1 MKILIITGIFHPDIG
16 GPATYVPQ
24 IAKALVEKK
33 HQVTVVTYSDRL
45 DHQDDIYSFNL
56 VRLPRKI
63 QKIKRLVLTIQKI
76 ITLGKDADI
85 LFVNGLALE
94 VAIANKFLKKPLVQ
108 KIVGD
113 IAWERSNNKGWITDT
128 FDEFQIKRYNF
139 FLEILKK
146 LRSWSSQQASQIIVP
161 SQYLGRIVEN
171 WGIPKEKITV
181 IYNALEI
188 PDNLPSVTIPLKTQ
202 IKIITVARLVPWK
215 HVDRIIEVISQLEN
229 VGLVIV
235 GEGDLRKSLENLVN
249 KLDIQNKV
257 YFAGKKNNVET
268 LALMASCDIFILNSS
283 YEGLPHVVLE
293 ALGLGLPIIATAVG
307 GTPEVIK
314 NGENG
319 FLIPPLDNQKLSEA
333 ILSLIDVQKNQLIQE
348 NKSNQSQ
355 FSLVSMIDNS
365 IKILEN
371 TINSSQ
377 LDL

>member
-1 MKILIITGIFHPDIG
+1 MKILIITGIFPPDIG

-24 IAKALVEKK
+24 IAKALFEKG
-33 HQVTVVTYSDRL
+33 HQVTVITYSDRL
-45 DHQDDIYSFNL
+45 DHQDDIYHFNL

-63 QKIKRLVLTIQKI
+63 NKIKRFVLTINKI
-76 ITLGKDADI
+76 ITLGRNVDL

-94 VAIANKFLKKPLVQ
+94 VAIANKILTKILVQ

-113 IAWERSNNKGWITDT
+113 IAWERSSNKGWVTDT

-139 FLEILKK
+139 YLEIIKK

-161 SQYLGRIVEN
+161 SQYLAKIVEK

-188 PDNLPSVTIPLKTQ
+188 PDNLPSVIIPLKTQ

-215 HVDRIIEVISQLEN
+215 HIDRIIEVISQLEN

-235 GEGDLRKSLENLVN
+235 GEGDLRKSLENLVET
-249 KLDIQNKV
+249 LHLQNRI
-257 YFAGKKNNVET
+257 YFAGKKNKAET
-268 LALMASCDIFILNSS
+268 LALMANCDIFILNSS

-293 ALGLGLPIIATAVG
+293 AMSIGLPVIATAVG

-319 FLIPPLDNQKLSEA
+319 FLIPPLDNESLTKK
-333 ILSLIDVQKNQLIQE
+333 ILQLI
-348 NKSNQSQ
+348 NLKYKLIHKSNKDILAKFSQ
-355 FSLVSMIDNS
+355 EKMLN
-365 IKILEN
+365 K
-371 TINSSQ
+371 TINLLEESITKI
-377 LDL
+377 